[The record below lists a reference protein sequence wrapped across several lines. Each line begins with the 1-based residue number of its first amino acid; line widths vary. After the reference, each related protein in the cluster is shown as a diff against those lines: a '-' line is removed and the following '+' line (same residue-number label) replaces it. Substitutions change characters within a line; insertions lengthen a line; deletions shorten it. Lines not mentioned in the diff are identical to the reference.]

1 MFNVLNFILPHIH
14 NASRLVLEVPK
25 PTMATISHSSV
36 KPEPQEEHPVHN
48 QQTTVYVAKDLAT
61 KLPSSEPQHGPEK
74 IVIPI
79 SSLYREGQ
87 RRVRKPSHTIHEV
100 DGEQETKGG
109 FSFPLLYIVTAY

>member
-1 MFNVLNFILPHIH
+1 
-14 NASRLVLEVPK
+14 
-25 PTMATISHSSV
+25 MATVFHPSV
-36 KPEPQEEHPVHN
+36 KLEPQEEHPVHN

-61 KLPSSEPQHGPEK
+61 KLPSPESLHGPEK

-79 SSLYREGQ
+79 SSLYPEGQ

-109 FSFPLLYIVTAY
+109 VSFPLLHIVTAY